1 MEARS
6 APRAMRMPISCV
18 LSATRSEMRDL
29 AKPVSLKEQ
38 EVKQIDLV
46 VKPLRSQ

>member
-1 MEARS
+1 VVSNRKGPAEAGHYKRFELES
-6 APRAMRMPISCV
+6 
-18 LSATRSEMRDL
+18 LRDL
-29 AKPVSLKEQ
+29 AKPVSLKER